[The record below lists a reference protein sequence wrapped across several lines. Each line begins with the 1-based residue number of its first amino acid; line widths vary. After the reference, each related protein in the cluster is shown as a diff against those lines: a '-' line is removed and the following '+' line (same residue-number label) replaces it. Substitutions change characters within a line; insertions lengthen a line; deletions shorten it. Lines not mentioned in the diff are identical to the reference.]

1 MATRAPKPAPSLE
14 ELLSPL
20 PPEGPE
26 LDALIKAMVAEAD
39 ADKRPRVPMEQVFAD
54 LRVHHA
60 KRIARGS

>member
-1 MATRAPKPAPSLE
+1 MATRATKPILSLDDR
-14 ELLSPL
+14 LPPL

-39 ADKRPRVPMEQVFAD
+39 ADTRPRVPMEQVFAD
-54 LRVHHA
+54 LRAHHA

>member
-1 MATRAPKPAPSLE
+1 MATRTSKPAWSPE
-14 ELLSPL
+14 DLLPPL
-20 PPEGPE
+20 PPEGLE

-39 ADKRPRVPMEQVFAD
+39 ADTRPRVPMEQVFAD